1 MLLKLVN
8 SSKEDNTDLVA
19 SIQEKLNGLT
29 KGYYNTPDDEKTI
42 NKKLNTIMCTVNEIL
57 VFNKKYH
64 NQQGQGLKILT
75 LQQMFSKLPISLAQ
89 LKAGI
94 NSQKLKNK
102 IRQLLYSL
110 YRSKKLSKTIYKY
123 LMNTII

>member
-29 KGYYNTPDDEKTI
+29 KGYYNTPDDEKAI